1 MTIYK
6 YHLLKHLINKINY
19 KLFLIFYNQ
28 LLYLLYKFSH
38 KGYLEILL
46 NIKDNY
52 ILDIINN

>member
-1 MTIYK
+1 MIIYK
-6 YHLLKHLINKINY
+6 CYLLKHLIKVNY

-28 LLYLLYKFSH
+28 LLCSLYKFSH
-38 KGYLEILL
+38 KDYLKILL